1 MNEQDMLYTLSCITI
16 LKLTIRISR
25 NLVLCLV
32 VSVVLIGTPVF
43 QSSFAH
49 QRALYNINGKNYL
62 MEVET
67 TNEPVSVDDK
77 TSVELT
83 VVAPNMTTPMDPDAN
98 GTQPI
103 TGLENSLKVD
113 IQAGNKTLTS
123 DLDPAFGELG
133 VYDSQ
138 TYYPTVPTT
147 YSFKVYGD
155 INGTQ
160 FSDTFACNP
169 VLGEDAPPDNSTV
182 KISNGVERTALTGGL
197 DCPDNRVGFPEPYVS
212 NFDLAKTLNETKQ

>member
-1 MNEQDMLYTLSCITI
+1 MA
-16 LKLTIRISR
+16 IRFSR

-32 VSVVLIGTPVF
+32 VSVVLMGTPVF
-43 QSSFAH
+43 QNSFAH
-49 QRALYNINGKNYL
+49 QRALYSINGKNYL

-67 TNEPVSVDDK
+67 TNEPVAVDDK

-83 VVAPNMTTPMDPDAN
+83 VVSPNMTTPMDPEAN

-103 TGLENSLKVD
+103 TGLEDSLKVD

-123 DLDPAFGELG
+123 NLEPAFGELG

-138 TYYPTVPTT
+138 TYYPTIPTT

-160 FSDTFACNP
+160 FNDTFACNP

-182 KISNGVERTALTGGL
+182 KISNGVERKALTGGL
-197 DCPDNRVGFPEPYVS
+197 DCPEDRVGFPEPYVS
-212 NFDLAKTLNETKQ
+212 NFDLTKTLNQSQS